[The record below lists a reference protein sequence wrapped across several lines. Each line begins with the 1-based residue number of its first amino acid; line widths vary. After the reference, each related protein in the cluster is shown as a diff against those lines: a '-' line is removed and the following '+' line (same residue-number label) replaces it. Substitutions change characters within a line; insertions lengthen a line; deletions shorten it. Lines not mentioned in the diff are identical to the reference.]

1 MEGLDICFNISK
13 MIKTAMR
20 KNMKGFSSVKKDFK
34 KGFRNPRQKMDLNQ
48 IQNPAR
54 KKGF

>member
-1 MEGLDICFNISK
+1 

-48 IQNPAR
+48 IQTPAG